1 MTDSRSI
8 AYDATFMIL
17 YIGILAAMATL
28 SLVLIGLF
36 ALGIEFS
43 SHQAGALGVNLL
55 GWALLPLAP
64 RLYRRLVGHPFSWR
78 MNGALGAHI
87 DF

>member
-17 YIGILAAMATL
+17 YIGLFAAMAVL
-28 SLVLIGLF
+28 SLMLL
-36 ALGIEFS
+36 ALAAFGIEFGPAQHS
-43 SHQAGALGVNLL
+43 AAAVNLL
-55 GWALLPLAP
+55 GWAALPLAP

-78 MNGALGAHI
+78 ANRALGGEM